1 MTAATLSPAQ
11 RIALPALF
19 LAALV
24 VAWELAVRAVPTATF
39 VPTPHGVV
47 QAALRTLGD
56 GVLAAAV
63 AGSLGRVLTGFAIGG
78 AIGIP
83 LGLAMGLVMP
93 VDRALRPVVDSLRS
107 IAPIAW
113 IPMAVLWLGIRG
125 DAALFIVAYAAVFPF
140 VLNTIQAV
148 RLLDPSLV
156 RAAQALGAGR
166 WLVLRAVVL
175 PAAVPLILVG
185 ARIAMAFAWGSI
197 IAAELAIG
205 IKVTNGGAATV
216 GLGQLMVETLYVRRD
231 VDALVLY
238 MIVIGL
244 VSLAIDAGTR
254 RLQAVLL
261 PWTRR

>member
-1 MTAATLSPAQ
+1 MIARS
-11 RIALPALF
+11 RIAPPAIFFAVL
-19 LAALV
+19 LVGWEAAI
-24 VAWELAVRAVPTATF
+24 RAGGGARNVPH
-39 VPTPHGVV
+39 PGGVV
-47 QAALRTLGD
+47 LAGIQAFSDGTLALAL
-56 GVLAAAV
+56 
-63 AGSLGRVLTGFAIGG
+63 AGSLQRVLLGFAMGG

-93 VDRALRPVVDSLRS
+93 VDRALRPIVDSLRS

-148 RLLDPSLV
+148 RLIDRRLV
-156 RAAQALGAGR
+156 LAARTLGAGP
-166 WLVLRAVVL
+166 WLVLRSVI
-175 PAAVPLILVG
+175 VPGAIPTILVG

-205 IKVTNGGAATV
+205 IKVSSGGAATV

-231 VDALVLY
+231 VNALVLY
-238 MIVIGL
+238 MIVIGI
-244 VSLAIDAGTR
+244 VSLAIDLGTR
-254 RLQAVLL
+254 RLQEFLL